1 MYPGPVHPSPYPL
14 PVRGEGINCTRD
26 HYIYEYRRREFPL
39 PSRGEGR
46 VRGERGA
53 RAGER
58 RKTKPAAGR
67 TEIEM
72 LTNSLRHLRK
82 TLAIHFRATGRHPGQ
97 ARKSNARPCEQPTLA
112 ILSADAAPI
121 QRRQND
127 GTFMAQTH
135 SISEPALEQIFT
147 KARTHSGW
155 LPEPV
160 SDQLVRQL
168 YELMKWGPTSANC
181 CPARI
186 LFIRSKEAKEKLLPC
201 MAPGNVDKTRSAPV
215 TAVIAMDMEFYEKLP
230 TLFPFA
236 DARSWFA
243 GNPAL
248 IESTA
253 FRNGSLQGAYF
264 IIAARSLGLDCGPM
278 SGFDNAKVDAAFFQG
293 TSWKSNFVC
302 NLGHGDPTMI
312 HPRAPRLKFEEA
324 CRIV

>member
-1 MYPGPVHPSPYPL
+1 VNGAPEPANGEKLNLLPDAQKLRCSPIPCVTCAKHWQSTSERL
-14 PVRGEGINCTRD
+14 DDIPARQE
-26 HYIYEYRRREFPL
+26 
-39 PSRGEGR
+39 SR
-46 VRGERGA
+46 
-53 RAGER
+53 
-58 RKTKPAAGR
+58 TPA
-67 TEIEM
+67 
-72 LTNSLRHLRK
+72 LV
-82 TLAIHFRATGRHPGQ
+82 
-97 ARKSNARPCEQPTLA
+97 SNLLWPYCQPTPHRY
-112 ILSADAAPI
+112 SGGKTTEP
-121 QRRQND
+121 
-127 GTFMAQTH
+127 FMPQTH
-135 SISEPALEQIFT
+135 SIPEPALEQIFT
-147 KARTHSGW
+147 NARTHSAW

-160 SDQLVRQL
+160 SDELLRQI
-168 YELMKWGPTSANC
+168 YDLMKYGPTSANC

-186 LFIRSKEAKEKLLPC
+186 VFIRSKEAKEKLLPC
-201 MAPGNVDKTRSAPV
+201 MAPGNVEKTRSAPV

-243 GNPAL
+243 GNQAL

-302 NLGHGDPTMI
+302 NLGHGDPTML

-324 CRIV
+324 CRIA